1 MNPLLSDKEILEDLI
16 IETATHF
23 SLPQA
28 YIEKDFHVYLMLKSI
43 ADSPYSESAI
53 FKGGTA
59 LSRVWKLTERF
70 SEDVD
75 ICVNPKAK
83 ASFEKLKKE
92 KDFIANEVIKT
103 YPKID
108 GHKDE
113 KKGGHIRKTIH
124 PFPKVITSPQSMD
137 INENIILE
145 ITAVRPITEI
155 LHSKEVIDSYIGEF
169 LKAISKN
176 ELIEKFDIKPFD
188 FSVMLPEHT
197 LGDKFCRM
205 VKLANSEDSVTQIGS
220 KIRDLY
226 DIHKLLQNKR
236 VRDVFNSNKFVEI
249 FNHAVQEENR
259 NGETI
264 QSFSKTSLFSNPNEI
279 LELQKENYKKIT
291 SMIFGVPPTLAEIA
305 KTLEGSFER
314 LRELDNLKM

>member
-1 MNPLLSDKEILEDLI
+1 MNPLLSNKEILEDLI
-16 IETATHF
+16 IETAAHF
-23 SLPQA
+23 DLPQA

-43 ADSPYSESAI
+43 ADSPYVESAI

-83 ASFEKLKKE
+83 SSFTQLKYE
-92 KDFIANEVIKT
+92 KDFIAEEVIKT

-108 GHKDE
+108 GHQDE

-124 PFPKVITSPQSMD
+124 PFPKIITSPQSMD
-137 INENIILE
+137 IKEHIILE
-145 ITAVRPITEI
+145 ITAVRPVTEI
-155 LHSKEVIDSYIGEF
+155 LHRKEMINSYIAEF

-176 ELIEKFDIKPFD
+176 ELIDKFDIKPFE
-188 FSVMLPEHT
+188 FSVMMPEHT
-197 LGDKFCRM
+197 LGDKLCRM
-205 VKLANSEDSVTQIGS
+205 VKLANSKDSVTQIGS

-236 VRDVFNSNKFVEI
+236 VHDVFKSDKFVEI

-259 NGETI
+259 NGESI
-264 QSFSKTSLFSNPNEI
+264 HPFAETSLFSKPNEV
-279 LELQKENYKKIT
+279 LELQKDSYKKII
-291 SMIFGVPPTLAEIA
+291 SMIFGIPPTLSDIA
-305 KTLEGSFER
+305 KTLTENFGRFK
-314 LRELDNLKM
+314 ELDKSK

>member
-1 MNPLLSDKEILEDLI
+1 MNPLLSNKNILEDLI
-16 IETATHF
+16 IETATYF
-23 SLPQA
+23 NLSQV

-43 ADSPYSESAI
+43 ADSPYAESAI

-83 ASFEKLKKE
+83 SSFTQLKYE
-92 KDFIANEVIKT
+92 KDFIADEVAKT

-108 GHKDE
+108 DHKDE

-137 INENIILE
+137 INENIVLE
-145 ITAVRPITEI
+145 ITAVRPTTTI
-155 LHSKEVIDSYIGEF
+155 LHGKELIDSYIGEF

-176 ELIEKFDIKPFD
+176 ELVEQFDIKPFV
-188 FSVMLPEHT
+188 FSVMMPEHT
-197 LGDKFCRM
+197 LGDKLCRM
-205 VKLANSEDSVTQIGS
+205 IKLANSEDSVTQIGS
-220 KIRDLY
+220 KVRDLY

-236 VRDVFNSNKFVEI
+236 VRNVFNSEKFVEI

-264 QSFSKTSLFSNPNEI
+264 RLFSETPLFSNPNEV
-279 LELQKENYKKIT
+279 LELQKDNYKKIT
-291 SMIFGVPPTLAEIA
+291 SMIFGTPPTLTDIA
-305 KTLEGSFER
+305 KTLIENFGRF
-314 LRELDNLKM
+314 RELDKANL